1 LRRLI
6 LLLVVAGAIVAHAA
20 TVRTGDT
27 VPDFTLPDRGGTPVS
42 LAAMRGKVVCI
53 EFWAS
58 WCPACRAMLP
68 VLDQVAHRLGG
79 ADVAVVAIDID
90 EERATADRFLA
101 ERLPDPAVRVL
112 YDPGGS
118 VMARFGTA
126 SMPAVYVIDRR
137 GVVRLIAD
145 ENTPDL
151 AGTIERQV
159 RALVADHA
167 R

>member
-1 LRRLI
+1 MRRVII
-6 LLLVVAGAIVAHAA
+6 LLIAGAMAAHAA

-27 VPDFTLPDRGGTPVS
+27 VPDFTLPDRTGARVS

-79 ADVAVVAIDID
+79 DDVAVLGIDID
-90 EERATADRFLA
+90 DNRATADRFLA
-101 ERLPDPAVRVL
+101 ERLPAPALRVV
-112 YDPGGS
+112 YDPGGA
-118 VMARFGTA
+118 VMARFGTS
-126 SMPAVYVIDRR
+126 SMPAIYVVDRR
-137 GVVRLIAD
+137 GVVRLIGD

-159 RALVADHA
+159 RALVAEPTP
-167 R
+167 

>member
-1 LRRLI
+1 MRRLI
-6 LLLVVAGAIVAHAA
+6 LLLIAGAIAAHAA

-27 VPDFTLPDRGGTPVS
+27 VPDVTLPGRAGTPVS

-68 VLDQVAHRLGG
+68 VLDQVARRLGG
-79 ADVAVVAIDID
+79 DDVAVVAIDID
-90 EERATADRFLA
+90 DDRAAADRFLA

-112 YDPGGS
+112 YDTGGK
-118 VMARFGTA
+118 VMARFGA
-126 SMPAVYVIDRR
+126 SSMPAIYVIDRR

-159 RALVADHA
+159 RALVAQPTP
-167 R
+167 

>member
-1 LRRLI
+1 MRRVIVLLI
-6 LLLVVAGAIVAHAA
+6 AGAIAAQAA

-27 VPDFTLPDRGGTPVS
+27 VPEFTLPDRGGTPVS
-42 LAAMRGKVVCI
+42 IAAMRGKVVCI

-79 ADVAVVAIDID
+79 DDVAVLAIDID
-90 EERATADRFLA
+90 ENRATAERFLA
-101 ERLPDPAVRVL
+101 ERLPAPALRVV
-112 YDPGGS
+112 YDPGGT
-118 VMARFGTA
+118 VMARFGTS
-126 SMPAVYVIDRR
+126 SMPAIYVIDRR

-151 AGTIERQV
+151 AGTIEHHV
-159 RALVADHA
+159 RALATEPA
-167 R
+167 P

>member
-1 LRRLI
+1 MRRLI
-6 LLLVVAGAIVAHAA
+6 LLLIAGAIAAHAA

-27 VPDFTLPDRGGTPVS
+27 VPDVTLPGRAGNPVS

-79 ADVAVVAIDID
+79 DDVAVLGIDID
-90 EERATADRFLA
+90 ENRATADRFLA
-101 ERLPDPAVRVL
+101 ERLPDPALRVV
-112 YDPGGS
+112 YDPGGT
-118 VMARFGTA
+118 VMARFGTS
-126 SMPAVYVIDRR
+126 SMPAIYVVDRR

-151 AGTIERQV
+151 AAAIERQV
-159 RALVADHA
+159 RAIIGE
-167 R
+167 RMP

>member
-1 LRRLI
+1 MRRLI
-6 LLLVVAGAIVAHAA
+6 LLLIAGAIAAHAA

-27 VPDFTLPDRGGTPVS
+27 VPDVTLPDRAGTPVS
-42 LAAMRGKVVCI
+42 LAAMRGKIVCI

-79 ADVAVVAIDID
+79 DDVAVLAIDID
-90 EERATADRFLA
+90 DDRAVADHFLA

-112 YDPGGS
+112 YDTGGA
-118 VMARFGTA
+118 VMARFGTS
-126 SMPAVYVIDRR
+126 SMPAIYVVDRR

-145 ENTPDL
+145 ENTSDL
-151 AGTIERQV
+151 VGIIERQV
-159 RALVADHA
+159 MALVAEPTP
-167 R
+167 

>member
-1 LRRLI
+1 MRRVILWLI
-6 LLLVVAGAIVAHAA
+6 AGAIAAHAA

-27 VPDFTLPDRGGTPVS
+27 VPDFTLPERGGTPVS

-79 ADVAVVAIDID
+79 DDVVVLAIDID
-90 EERATADRFLA
+90 ENRAAADRFLA
-101 ERLPDPAVRVL
+101 ERLPDPAVRVV
-112 YDPGGS
+112 YDPGGG
-118 VMARFGTA
+118 VMARFGTS
-126 SMPAVYVIDRR
+126 SMPAIYVVDRR
-137 GVVRLIAD
+137 GIVRLIAD

-151 AGTIERQV
+151 AGAIERRV
-159 RALVADHA
+159 RALVAETPP
-167 R
+167 